1 MRNRGLSDPR
11 GPRCSPWLTR
21 CPTVVLL
28 DVTFDDNGDIDRE
41 SFLVEVQGGK
51 AVVKEILPPLGK
63 K

>member
-41 SFLVEVQGGK
+41 SFLVEVQAGK
-51 AVVKEILPPLGK
+51 PS
-63 K
+63 